1 MKTSRL
7 SAAVAACLPADPD
20 APVLMIGSHY
30 DTVHDGGKYDGAL
43 GIIVGIS
50 AVKAV
55 LLEVCGR
62 AGGWYIWWVLAQ
74 LLLPLLAQ
82 LARLLRTHLL
92 ARVSPKLAAVCPTRL
107 NDRRL
112 R

>member
-55 LLEVCGR
+55 LLEVGGR
-62 AGGWYIWWVLAQ
+62 AGGISDGGWLSCCCRCLHSLHAFSAHICWPVYPQTCRCV
-74 LLLPLLAQ
+74 PN
-82 LARLLRTHLL
+82 
-92 ARVSPKLAAVCPTRL
+92 PPE
-107 NDRRL
+107 
-112 R
+112 